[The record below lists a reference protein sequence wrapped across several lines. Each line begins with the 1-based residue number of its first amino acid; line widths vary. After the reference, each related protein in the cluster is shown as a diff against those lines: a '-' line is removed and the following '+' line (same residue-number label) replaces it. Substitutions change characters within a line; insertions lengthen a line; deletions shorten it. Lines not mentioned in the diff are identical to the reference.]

1 MEVQQKNV
9 LFDILEGKKNESR
22 QTSNIFKRYRKK
34 EEIGKN
40 IFAKLEKYSNK
51 EGLFYLSESNNSV
64 GIITIS
70 QAIISLAYLS
80 QYGVHANDITRFKTL
95 LEKNVTALFSELK
108 YSAGC
113 NELEFTV
120 SPYAGL
126 AENGTKNYV
135 DSAAKVLQALME
147 LREMLYLAIEAK
159 KPYNINIEGIGGDDE
174 VLAVVTKCVKITLRT
189 LAKLAIPCEPRKIT
203 YETENETIEIISK
216 YKGWNYTNIPYEE
229 GNIARFANVEPS
241 LYFTYAVAIAYMS
254 VYENINDVLT
264 YVRQINEIKKDTE
277 HQYARI
283 REEYGSVGNDPEK
296 LEEFAAESKK
306 ISINH
311 DEAIKSVKMSDNMD
325 KFNRDKKFYDEIIND
340 YANFRSVMK
349 SVGYYLDNKINDVDL
364 KTNFIGLDYNKI
376 DFNEIKG
383 STTNNAVFNVLFT
396 IVILISSGVAD
407 DYEEYNPSER
417 YFEWLQSAIQNVY
430 DSYCDLEKMKKL
442 YIVEQYILNFNE
454 SLPDEMFEEAN
465 LLRKQRIQV
474 LSLVPL
480 MVRTYNLVSQYLIQY
495 PQKQMINYLELIMKY
510 RHISPQTKMAEWCWD
525 RDAYDININTLF
537 ICSLFDFY
545 EYYDQF
551 ERPYTDTD
559 ATIESEKKKAS
570 QLIEKNRQQMQE
582 TLEKVEED
590 KNNIQAEAEE
600 KIKQISLEKENL
612 LIVQGVKEIAR
623 SILKEELIDAL
634 PAVLASVAEYLG
646 ERERDMTLIDVED
659 AYDAGKEKQRLV
671 AEKFLELGLSYF
683 SKRIFNAIDESKV
696 VDNDG
701 YKQLKQSKTKKGLT
715 ESPDYKRRAS
725 EVIETINKSIS

>member
-1 MEVQQKNV
+1 MEAQQKNV
-9 LFDILEGKKNESR
+9 LFDILEGKKNENR

-34 EEIGKN
+34 EEIGKY
-40 IFAKLEKYSNK
+40 IFTKFEKYSNK
-51 EGLFYLSESNNSV
+51 EGLFYLSESNSSV

-80 QYGVHANDITRFKTL
+80 QYGIHMNDVSRFKTL
-95 LEKNVTALFSELK
+95 LEKNITALLKELK
-108 YSAGC
+108 YSDDC
-113 NELEFTV
+113 TELEFTV
-120 SPYAGL
+120 SPYAS
-126 AENGTKNYV
+126 ANENETKTYV
-135 DSAAKVLQALME
+135 DAASKVLQAFME
-147 LREMLYLAIEAK
+147 LREMLYLASEAK
-159 KPYNINIEGIGGDDE
+159 KPYNINIEGIGSDE
-174 VLAVVTKCVKITLRT
+174 EVIKIITKCVKITLRT
-189 LAKLAIPCEPRKIT
+189 LSKLAIPCEPRKVIFET
-203 YETENETIEIISK
+203 ETENIEIISK
-216 YKGWNYTNIPYEE
+216 YKGWNYTNVPYEE
-229 GNIARFANVEPS
+229 GNIARFATVEPS
-241 LYFTYAVAIAYMS
+241 LYFTYTVAIAYMS
-254 VYENINDVLT
+254 IYENINDVLN
-264 YVRQINEIKKDTE
+264 YVREISAIKKATE
-277 HQYARI
+277 AKYAKI
-283 REEYGSVGNDPEK
+283 RAEYGDIGHDSERTN
-296 LEEFAAESKK
+296 EFAAEVEK
-306 ISINH
+306 ISISH
-311 DEAIKSVKMSDNMD
+311 DEAIKNVKMSDNMD
-325 KFNRDKKFYDEIIND
+325 KFNRDKKFYDEILTE
-340 YANFRSVMK
+340 YMEFKGVMK
-349 SVGYYLDNKINDVDL
+349 SVGYYIDNRIDDIDL

-407 DYEEYNPSER
+407 DYEAYRPTER

-454 SLPDEMFEEAN
+454 SLPDELFEEAN

-510 RHISPQTKMAEWCWD
+510 RHISPQSKTPEWCWD

-559 ATIESEKKKAS
+559 ATIENEKKKAN

-582 TLEKVEED
+582 SLEKVEED
-590 KNNIQAEAEE
+590 KNNLRAEAEE
-600 KIKQISLEKENL
+600 KIKQITLEKENL

-623 SILKEELIDAL
+623 SILKEELIDVL
-634 PAVLASVAEYLG
+634 PDVLTSVISYLG
-646 ERERDMTLIDVED
+646 ERERDMTLLDIEDVNDE
-659 AYDAGKEKQRLV
+659 GKEKQRKV

-683 SKRIFNAIDESKV
+683 SKRIFKAIDESKV
-696 VDNDG
+696 VDDEG
-701 YKQLKQSKTKKGLT
+701 YKRLKKSKKGLT

-725 EVIETINKSIS
+725 EVIESINKSIS